1 MSIKSIFVQ
10 RCSDNDY
17 CVSLEELSKHVYRVC
32 VYSYEHGTDIFVRV
46 YSGKGSAVR
55 CYNSM
60 VMKFC
65 KPGSSEGETL

>member
-1 MSIKSIFVQ
+1 MSIKPMFVK
-10 RCSDNDY
+10 RCSDDDF
-17 CVSLEELSKHVYRVC
+17 CVTLEELSKCVYRVC

-65 KPGSSEGETL
+65 KPGTLKG